1 MGAVKRGC
9 GGGDWRS
16 RFFGP
21 GRRFGFGLRGG
32 RFSDSFRLR
41 WHDNIRRGSNA
52 YEARWL
58 RILPPILLL
67 LLLREEEKKEEEK
80 QEKVVSRIGFCFTG
94 EGARGSVQAGI
105 ALGLQEMGI
114 QADFTIGIS
123 SGSVCS
129 ASYAHL
135 GPRGLA
141 DMWSGIGG
149 IFDVFGINWSF
160 PFRRGLMNQRP
171 MEKIVRR
178 AIKKDPI
185 CESVVVRMNIK
196 DGKMDYVSNKTVS
209 PEEFG
214 EATLGAVAITALV
227 EDRDGWVDA
236 GSRQLAPL
244 EQCIEAGCDKI
255 YVIMGRRF
263 DIEGWRLPTGFM
275 PAIKM
280 AYRALD
286 ISLNEIMMRDITHC
300 LKSEWE
306 PGYRG
311 VDIHLVEPH
320 ETIFESVDFSK
331 CRRGVDYGRSNF
343 SISDRKGMMAA
354 LKLSPN

>member
-1 MGAVKRGC
+1 VR
-9 GGGDWRS
+9 
-16 RFFGP
+16 
-21 GRRFGFGLRGG
+21 
-32 RFSDSFRLR
+32 
-41 WHDNIRRGSNA
+41 
-52 YEARWL
+52 
-58 RILPPILLL
+58 LLL
-67 LLLREEEKKEEEK
+67 SVLLPLVLQEEEATEEAEEE
-80 QEKVVSRIGFCFTG
+80 QMSRVGFCFTG

-105 ALGLQEMGI
+105 ALGLYDMGI
-114 QADFTIGIS
+114 KADFTIGIS

-149 IFDVFGINWSF
+149 IFDVFGVNWLF
-160 PFRRGLMNQRP
+160 PFKRGLMNQRP
-171 MEKIVRR
+171 MERIVRR
-178 AIKKDPI
+178 AVKKEPI
-185 CESVVVRMNIK
+185 CESVVVRMNIE
-196 DGKMDYVSNKTVS
+196 DGRMDYVSNKSVS

-214 EATLGAVAITALV
+214 EAVLGAVAITALV

-244 EQCIEAGCDKI
+244 EQCMEAGCDRI

-263 DIEGWRLPTGFM
+263 DIARWSLPKGFM

-286 ISLNEIMMRDITHC
+286 VSLNEIMMRDITRC
-300 LKSEWE
+300 LKNEGE

-311 VDIHLVEPH
+311 VEIHLVEPD
-320 ETIFESVDFSK
+320 ETPFETVEFSR
-331 CRRGVDYGRSNF
+331 CAEGVEYGRSNF
-343 SISDRKGMMAA
+343 SISDRRGMMAA
-354 LKLSPN
+354 LNIPQS